1 MDLEV
6 AFFPVTACLQQPM
19 GEILSLDIGSPASA
33 GARTRPMAVMM
44 TGQRVGMVVR
54 PPTGGGLPAVEGWGG
69 RCAPRHLAQAGGNAG
84 DIGRPADEIRRKVVM
99 SSSFNVSLHRRP
111 GCRPAHGGI
120 SSEPPVSGNR
130 TEEDDAAPPV
140 RRAAGG
146 GGVPESGLITL
157 PETPLNS
164 AGQPRERA
172 PPRDEAT
179 RQGGH
184 RSPVPST

>member
-1 MDLEV
+1 MDFEV

-33 GARTRPMAVMM
+33 GARRRPMAVMM
-44 TGQRVGMVVR
+44 TGQRVGMVIR
-54 PPTGGGLPAVEGWGG
+54 PPTGGGLLAVEGWGG
-69 RCAPRHLAQAGGNAG
+69 RCAPRHLAQAGSNAG

-99 SSSFNVSLHRRP
+99 FSSFHLSFHRCP
-111 GCRPAHGGI
+111 GGRPAHGGI
-120 SSEPPVSGNR
+120 SSEPPVSGNC
-130 TEEDDAAPPV
+130 TGEDDAAPPV
-140 RRAAGG
+140 HRATG
-146 GGVPESGLITL
+146 GGVPESGLIAL

-172 PPRDEAT
+172 PSRDEAT
-179 RQGGH
+179 AQGGH

>member
-1 MDLEV
+1 
-6 AFFPVTACLQQPM
+6 
-19 GEILSLDIGSPASA
+19 
-33 GARTRPMAVMM
+33 MAVMM

-54 PPTGGGLPAVEGWGG
+54 PPTGGGLLAVEGWGG
-69 RCAPRHLAQAGGNAG
+69 RCAPRHLAQAGSNAG

-99 SSSFNVSLHRRP
+99 FSSFNLSFHRCP
-111 GCRPAHGGI
+111 GGRPAHGGI
-120 SSEPPVSGNR
+120 SSEPPVSGNC

-179 RQGGH
+179 AQGGH

>member
-1 MDLEV
+1 
-6 AFFPVTACLQQPM
+6 M
-19 GEILSLDIGSPASA
+19 GEILSLDMSSPASA
-33 GARTRPMAVMM
+33 GARTRPIGGDDDRAA
-44 TGQRVGMVVR
+44 GGDGDSA
-54 PPTGGGLPAVEGWGG
+54 PTGGGLLAVEGWGG

-84 DIGRPADEIRRKVVM
+84 DIGRPADQIRRKVVM
-99 SSSFNVSLHRRP
+99 SSSFNVSLHRCP

-120 SSEPPVSGNR
+120 SSEPPVSGNC

-172 PPRDEAT
+172 PSRDEAT